1 MSNSVNTN
9 QNEKLQ
15 TILKYIQDKMN
26 TDTLI
31 TLADLNEYFDYLSNK
46 KLPPQTTTTTQA
58 PQTTTPAP
66 VVTTTPSATTT
77 TEEPA
82 VTTTTQE
89 VVTTQTPP
97 SSVETQPTQ
106 ITEPT
111 KVIEK
116 QTIPEAF
123 LRNFGMNCA
132 PVFNTTI
139 H

>member
-1 MSNSVNTN
+1 MSTSVNTN

-15 TILKYIQDKMN
+15 TILQYIQNKLN
-26 TDTLI
+26 TNTLI
-31 TLADLNEYFDYLSNK
+31 TISDLNEYFDYLSNK
-46 KLPPQTTTTTQA
+46 KLPPQTTTTQA

-66 VVTTTPSATTT
+66 LITTTPSAPTTT
-77 TEEPA
+77 TEEPV

-89 VVTTQTPP
+89 VVTTQTP
-97 SSVETQPTQ
+97 SVETQPTQ

-111 KVIEK
+111 KVVEK